1 MCVRARTLIIG
12 YLTRGLCFLLSRI
25 GAVKTAAVA
34 AAAATKRVMGHKVYF
49 MNWGVLPQQCSAV
62 HCIAVLF
69 YYNICA
75 TCLALVL
82 LLASLCLSASLVV
95 VVPFFILFLGGFLV
109 DVVSNMC
116 IERERE
122 SEREGTTTGVYVCLC
137 LCVRVRVQT
146 CTHTYGRWVR
156 EVGK

>member
-1 MCVRARTLIIG
+1 
-12 YLTRGLCFLLSRI
+12 
-25 GAVKTAAVA
+25 
-34 AAAATKRVMGHKVYF
+34 MGHKVYF

-82 LLASLCLSASLVV
+82 LLASLFLSASLVV
-95 VVPFFILFLGGFLV
+95 VVPFLILFLGGFLV

-122 SEREGTTTGVYVCLC
+122 KGQQLVFMSVCV
-137 LCVRVRVQT
+137 CVCVRVQT

-156 EVGK
+156 EVSK